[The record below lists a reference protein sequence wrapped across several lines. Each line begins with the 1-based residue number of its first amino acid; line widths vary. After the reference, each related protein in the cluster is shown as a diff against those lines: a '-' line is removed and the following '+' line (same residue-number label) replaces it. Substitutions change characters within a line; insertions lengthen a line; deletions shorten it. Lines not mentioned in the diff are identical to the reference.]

1 MRVLYYVMYYILYT
15 VYCVYIYIYISYIA
29 HISCIYRVYME
40 KIILS
45 HLNCRVLPIASQVS
59 SEYPHPQWIWSHLL
73 PLWCASSRGQSSSL
87 RSSTKLP
94 WLWTRNHQQKTYVR
108 AIWVCVYIYVHTLPG
123 TSTKISCAFS
133 TRTTGDSGDIGCT
146 ALITG
151 RSKSF
156 FVSIPFR
163 KQFSRGSKKHHNA
176 YQMLYK
182 LSPLLQKNI
191 LDFRSQNKGCYRGIL
206 YIS

>member
-15 VYCVYIYIYISYIA
+15 VYCVYIYISYIA

-108 AIWVCVYIYVHTLPG
+108 AIWVCIYIYMCILSQAHQQKSLVHLVPEPLE
-123 TSTKISCAFS
+123 IL
-133 TRTTGDSGDIGCT
+133 GDIGCT

>member
-1 MRVLYYVMYYILYT
+1 MALNQKPSAKDLRASYMSM
-15 VYCVYIYIYISYIA
+15 CIYIYM
-29 HISCIYRVYME
+29 C
-40 KIILS
+40 ILS
-45 HLNCRVLPIASQVS
+45 QA
-59 SEYPHPQWIWSHLL
+59 
-73 PLWCASSRGQSSSL
+73 
-87 RSSTKLP
+87 
-94 WLWTRNHQQKTYVR
+94 HQQKSL
-108 AIWVCVYIYVHTLPG
+108 VHLVPEPLE
-123 TSTKISCAFS
+123 IL
-133 TRTTGDSGDIGCT
+133 GDIGCT

-206 YIS
+206 YIYIIVCSFVFVPISPETTSEPFSQPWKCIEESLAVVAFTIWMFLNPII